1 MNLLEKNSA
10 QNTLLHV
17 AAYAGRVEFVQE
29 FLNEGLDINVRGSR
43 RRTPLHMACQQGHK
57 ALAKFLIQSGA
68 DVNLTDAQGKTAYDV
83 TTNIALRQDLLTF
96 MYPRGAA
103 VNGSGGSGHVI
114 DKSRMTPQAMK
125 LMQGK
130 TEVGFTLGDNAIRP
144 DGFVSSA
151 NNADLQRKYG
161 HSNVYTD
168 EVAMTTA
175 PPTGTTP
182 TKSNKSIGGKQVVG
196 GGGLYVD
203 SFFGGG
209 TNTTSSSYSRPVPV
223 QQHRP
228 ATSIG
233 FSTPPSVFSGNSSS
247 GFTGQS
253 STGFTGQSST
263 GFTGQSSTGF
273 TGQSSSGFT
282 GQSSSGFTG
291 QSSSGFTG
299 QSSSGFTGQ
308 PQTKPQTKPQTTP
321 QTITPQI
328 TTTRRTSIPAPTFS
342 SSTTNTSVPAP
353 TFSSTVPSTTTSQAP
368 TFTGVQQQ
376 QSQIPAPTFSSQP
389 RRVVQTQIP
398 APTFGAPTNNTRA
411 PPTTM
416 SNGYQ
421 NNNHLTS
428 PQQNRSFGFGAPIH
442 QQNRKTSPLRSPQG
456 SVGFF
461 SN

>member
-17 AAYAGRVEFVQE
+17 AAYAGRIEYVQE

-96 MYPRGAA
+96 MYPRGATS
-103 VNGSGGSGHVI
+103 NGSGGSSHVI

-151 NNADLQRKYG
+151 NNADLQKKYG

-175 PPTGTTP
+175 PPTGMTP
-182 TKSNKSIGGKQVVG
+182 SKSNKPIGGKQVVG

-209 TNTTSSSYSRPVPV
+209 TNAKSASYSRPAPV

-233 FSTPPSVFSGNSSS
+233 FSTPSS

-253 STGFTGQSST
+253 STTGFTGQSSTTGFTGQSSTTGFTGQSSTT

-282 GQSSSGFTG
+282 GQK
-291 QSSSGFTG
+291 
-299 QSSSGFTGQ
+299 SSGFTGQ
-308 PQTKPQTKPQTTP
+308 PQTKPQTITP
-321 QTITPQI
+321 QTITPQTI
-328 TTTRRTSIPAPTFS
+328 TPKIKTTRRTSIPAPTLFA
-342 SSTTNTSVPAP
+342 SSTTNTSIPAP

-376 QSQIPAPTFSSQP
+376 QQQPTFSNQP
-389 RRVVQTQIP
+389 RRAVQAQIP
-398 APTFGAPTNNTRA
+398 APTFGASTNNTRA
-411 PPTTM
+411 PLTM